1 MSGGGSLGLS
11 KSKSFQESQSTS
23 DSSSFGLSGSQSGDI
38 SSGSSSQDIAFSD
51 LYSKLF
57 GGATDSAM
65 AGIASGP
72 QLGAAAKGLFSGGL
86 DLFDNLQGQDIGSS
100 YMTERL
106 GSQNPVLQQQIDA
119 LGGDASKLFRE
130 QLMPQITQSGVESGT
145 LGNDRQGI
153 AEAQGMDY
161 VTQEFLKN
169 ATNLRANDVNQR
181 DAIAAQIAGNT
192 LQGAST
198 GLGALPTLMDT
209 LINSTSPELG
219 IYANLSKILGG
230 PTVLGKSQSVAQA
243 FSTSFGQQGSRS
255 NSQSTG
261 SGSSKSNSFST
272 SGYGGVGASGS
283 D

>member
-1 MSGGGSLGLS
+1 MSGGGSLGIS

-23 DSSSFGLSGSQSGDI
+23 DSFGVSGSESGDV
-38 SSGSSSQDIAFSD
+38 SNSSSSQNIAFSD

-100 YMTERL
+100 YMTDRL
-106 GSQNPVLQQQIDA
+106 SSQNPVLNQQIAA

-130 QLMPQITQSGVESGT
+130 QLLPAIQQSGVETGT
-145 LGNDRQGI
+145 LGNDREGV
-153 AEAQGMDY
+153 ATAQGMDY
-161 VTQEFLKN
+161 VTQDFLKN
-169 ATNLRANDVNQR
+169 ATALRANDVNRR
-181 DAIAAQIAGNT
+181 DSIAAQIAGNT

-209 LINSTSPELG
+209 LINSESPELG
-219 IYANLSKILGG
+219 IYANLAKILGG
-230 PTVLGKSQSVAQA
+230 PTVLGTSQSVAQA
-243 FSTSFGQQGSRS
+243 FSKSFGQQGSK
-255 NSQSTG
+255 SQSTG
-261 SGSSKSNSFST
+261 SGGSKSNSFST